1 LVYIGVKLAQT
12 NSEKIGDLKEFDSKA
27 DMIKELE
34 KLKDN
39 ELELMLKAPVLLCI
53 LIAGADGT
61 IDRKEIREA
70 INLTVKKKDKTI
82 LDNYFREVSQD
93 FEDKLKVLLQSYP
106 YESTQRNPILIQE
119 LGQLNPILKKLD
131 RYFAKSF
138 YDMLKQLAEKIA
150 GSSGGL
156 WGMMSVDSEEAKFIA
171 LPMIDDPAKNNLA
184 RQ

>member
-1 LVYIGVKLAQT
+1 MITELE
-12 NSEKIGDLKEFDSKA
+12 SLKES
-27 DMIKELE
+27 EV
-34 KLKDN
+34 
-39 ELELMLKAPVLLCI
+39 ELMLKAPVLLCI

-61 IDRKEIREA
+61 IDRKEIKEA
-70 INLTVKKKDKTI
+70 INVTVKKKDKTI
-82 LDNYFREVSQD
+82 LDSYFKEVAQD

-131 RYFAKSF
+131 RSFSKPF
-138 YDMLKQLAEKIA
+138 YDMLKELAEKIA

-156 WGMMSVDSEEAKFIA
+156 WGMMSVDSEEAKYIR
-171 LPMIDDPAKNNLA
+171 LPMIEDPSKNNSS